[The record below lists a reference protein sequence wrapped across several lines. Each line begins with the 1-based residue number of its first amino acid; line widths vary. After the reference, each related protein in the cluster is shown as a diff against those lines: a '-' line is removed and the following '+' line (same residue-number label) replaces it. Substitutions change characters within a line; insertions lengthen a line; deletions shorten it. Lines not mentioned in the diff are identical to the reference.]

1 MMVTKLSNYHLS
13 IEDWVPITFPL
24 PPDSTGLI
32 LAALQDPPATN
43 GNGVTGICTPV
54 IATQLHSKAGP

>member
-1 MMVTKLSNYHLS
+1 MVTKLSNYHLS

-32 LAALQDPPATN
+32 LAALQDPRPQTAMAWP
-43 GNGVTGICTPV
+43 GFVPR
-54 IATQLHSKAGP
+54 L